1 MMIPIIKDLRFNGF
15 VAGAVYISRR
25 HLRKNLFLIFP
36 VITELL
42 KTRKTIQILKPTH
55 HWIFPISLHILKPPL
70 KNLKTNLSAFSTWIY
85 FARLMSNS
93 SDLINSLNS
102 WKIISLTEKL
112 EIDYSHFL
120 PLVKENNCEF
130 SFDWC

>member
-1 MMIPIIKDLRFNGF
+1 
-15 VAGAVYISRR
+15 
-25 HLRKNLFLIFP
+25 
-36 VITELL
+36 
-42 KTRKTIQILKPTH
+42 
-55 HWIFPISLHILKPPL
+55 
-70 KNLKTNLSAFSTWIY
+70 
-85 FARLMSNS
+85 MSNS
-93 SDLINSLNS
+93 SDLISSLNS